1 VRSARGACAP
11 LALALL
17 SQASEAAE
25 PAFAV
30 QHVEVPLRPIQADL
44 VDLDGDRR
52 GDLLWTGSEGMPP
65 TERRVLHAHF
75 GAGGGSLPSAPDW
88 SAPLPAGASAYDLAD
103 LDGRAGAEL
112 VLLRRDRLTLV
123 SLHARTPEIRDLAVP
138 VAPTFAIVQD
148 ERGLDRLALARA
160 GLGAPLR
167 LLVPGLGQA
176 SLLEPDGTPVAS
188 LEVGARANFFLP
200 PRPGPL
206 IAESELEIYLDH
218 PRLAVADVD
227 GDGRGDLLASDRHEL
242 RVFLQREGG
251 GFAGAPDRAIALR
264 RLSEADHIRSSGSVR
279 IEPHDLDA
287 DGRADL
293 LISTTT
299 GSIFGGTTELT
310 LHRNTEGAWNLDRPD
325 QRFEPQR
332 GVSSHSLRDLDGDG
346 RAELVSIH
354 IPTGVLEI
362 VEILVTRAIDVEV
375 SIHRSGDTT
384 LFREEPWLTWTQ
396 GVGMSFETFRPI
408 GFIPTA
414 EADVNGDGRPDLVGS
429 GDGSRLEIQLGDP
442 ARGFARRKLTQP
454 LDTGGRIRFGDL
466 DADGGA
472 DFVVYDARRPGAPLR
487 VGRSLLVRTP
497 ELRAPEARE
506 DPPDAAPAAEARP
519 EPTPTPPPQE

>member
-1 VRSARGACAP
+1 VRSARRACAP

-17 SQASEAAE
+17 SQAADADE
-25 PAFAV
+25 PAFAI
-30 QHVEVPLRPIQADL
+30 QRIEVPMRPIQADL

-52 GDLLWTGSEGMPP
+52 GDLLWTGAEGLPP
-65 TERRVLHAHF
+65 SERRVLHAHF
-75 GAGGGSLPSAPDW
+75 GAPDGSLPAAPDW
-88 SAPLPAGASAYDLAD
+88 SAPVPAGAAAYDLAD
-103 LDGRAGAEL
+103 LDGRAGAEIL
-112 VLLRRDRLTLV
+112 LLRRDRLTRV
-123 SLHARTPEIRDLAVP
+123 SLHARAPEQRDLAVP

-148 ERGLDRLALARA
+148 ERGMDRLALART

-188 LEVGARANFFLP
+188 LAVGARANYFLP

-218 PRLAVADVD
+218 PRLAVGDVD

-242 RVFLQREGG
+242 RVFLQREDG
-251 GFAGAPDRAIALR
+251 GFGADPDRSIALR
-264 RLSEADHIRSSGSVR
+264 RLSEEDHIRSSGSVR
-279 IEPHDLDA
+279 VEAHDLDV

-293 LISTTT
+293 LISNTS

-310 LHRNTEGAWNLDRPD
+310 VHRNTGGTWNLDQPD
-325 QRFEPQR
+325 QRFEPKR

-346 RAELVSIH
+346 RSELVSIR

-375 SIHRSGDTT
+375 SIHRSGDATP
-384 LFREEPWLTWTQ
+384 FREEPWLAWTQ

-429 GDGSRLEIQLGDP
+429 GNGERLLVQLGDP
-442 ARGFARRKLTQP
+442 TRGFAKRAIDQP

-466 DADGGA
+466 DGDRGQ
-472 DFVVYDARRPGAPLR
+472 DFVLYDPRRPGVPLR
-487 VGRSLLVRTP
+487 IGRSLLVRTP
-497 ELRAPEARE
+497 ELRAPEPE
-506 DPPDAAPAAEARP
+506 PEPDAPTGAPAPDPDPVPA
-519 EPTPTPPPQE
+519 QE